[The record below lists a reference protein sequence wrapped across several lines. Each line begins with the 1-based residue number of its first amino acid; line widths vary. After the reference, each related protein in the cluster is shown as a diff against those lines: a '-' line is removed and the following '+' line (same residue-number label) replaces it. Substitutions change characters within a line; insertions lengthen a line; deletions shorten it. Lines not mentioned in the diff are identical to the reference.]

1 MKKFFETAALLLL
14 PFYCLAELGGTV
26 TDAVTKEKVPG
37 AVVTIENSFLLAI
50 TDAQG
55 KFSFPKME
63 NHSVKIV
70 VSRIGYE
77 FLSKEI
83 ALPNDQVEIAL
94 QPKTYLTEE
103 VVVTATRAAEN
114 SPTAFTNVNGEEIQK
129 QNLGKDIPY
138 LLNTTPSVVVTS
150 DAGTGIGYTG
160 IRVRGSDATRVNVTI
175 NGIPVNDAESH
186 QVYWVDLPDFAS
198 STDNIQIQRGI
209 GTSTNG
215 AGAFGASVNIQ
226 STTLSPEPFAA
237 VNSAYGS
244 FNTWKNTVTFGTGL
258 MKDKFAFDGRLSK
271 ITSDGYVDRAFA
283 DLKSF
288 YFSGGYYGSKST
300 LRAVIFSGKEQTYQ
314 AWNGVPEEKLNGNKD
329 TLLNFYKNNIGYLFF
344 TPQDSINLF
353 NSNNRTYNYFN
364 YKNQT
369 DNYQQDYYQL
379 LYSYAATSK
388 INLNAALHYTKGKG
402 YYEEYKTADSLSH
415 YKLQNVILDTTTI
428 YTSDIIRQLW
438 LDNDFYGFTYSAN
451 YESNNLVLTFG
462 GAGNRYTGRH
472 YDQVIWAQYFSNG
485 TYPWIYDDNNATKD
499 DYNTYLKAI
508 YSTSPSVHLY
518 GDVQYRT
525 VSYSFLGKDF
535 TENNIQQTVNLN
547 FFNPKGGITYDL
559 NSRSKIYASVAIGHK
574 EPMRD
579 DYVDLSPTR
588 PKPEQMT
595 DVEAGY
601 KFAGN
606 KIRFGANFYFMNY
619 KDQLILTGK
628 LNDVGAYIREN
639 VDESYREGV
648 ELEFAWNLLRNLTFS
663 ANVTFSS
670 NKIKTFTEY
679 LVEYTT
685 YDTIVNPHN
694 NTDISF
700 SPSVISAGIIG
711 WSPMKNFTIES
722 VSKYVGKQYLDNT
735 SNETRK
741 LDPYFVND
749 LRFNY
754 SIHTSAFKNLELK
767 FAIYNLFD
775 KKYESNGATYP
786 YYYSG
791 ALFNSNYYFPQ
802 AGINFLGGVSIKF

>member
-462 GAGNRYTGRH
+462 GAGNRYKGRH